1 MRVGPL
7 LDQCPYTKRNRPW
20 LGRCQPP
27 CRVLGARGEWA
38 RHPALRSFHGAAKIQ
53 PETAQGGLGL
63 LWAGLQEPACRVLRK
78 ALDEVAARPEDGQAQ
93 PFCL

>member
-1 MRVGPL
+1 MGSVPL
-7 LDQCPYTKRNRPW
+7 YKEEETMAWEVPAAVQ
-20 LGRCQPP
+20 
-27 CRVLGARGEWA
+27 GAGGQRGGA
-38 RHPALRSFHGAAKIQ
+38 RHPALGNFRGAAKIQ

-78 ALDEVAARPEDGQAQ
+78 ALDEAAARPEDGQAQ